1 MKRRFEEKPAAPGD
15 HDVPAAPVRPDFT
28 PGVDVIHRV
37 WNTPYVFGD
46 LTFHFVAEGAGY
58 ENTFGW
64 YNAGDDVSNPANRAT
79 PWSSCTT

>member
-46 LTFHFVAEGAGY
+46 LTFTSRKRYDEPAAGGGD
-58 ENTFGW
+58 GW
-64 YNAGDDVSNPANRAT
+64 EDEDD
-79 PWSSCTT
+79 